1 MSKELRDS
9 VRWSRRRR
17 WAQRAPVEIE
27 ERLQN
32 AASVRTEETAL
43 VEREDGG
50 KNSRTRAGEARG
62 TAGSLVHGRQSRQR
76 AVAVKA
82 TADRRLEIS
91 LGYSRNRTTTSA
103 EEGLV
108 FGLLVSQCH
117 V

>member
-62 TAGSLVHGRQSRQR
+62 TAGSLVHSH
-76 AVAVKA
+76 
-82 TADRRLEIS
+82 
-91 LGYSRNRTTTSA
+91 
-103 EEGLV
+103 
-108 FGLLVSQCH
+108 VSEQWQ
-117 V
+117 